1 MLKALIKLVN
11 IIVYLIYD
19 ANVVKDFYLE
29 IALNVNQTFNANE
42 GNNMLNSSLYLSLH
56 LLKITDL
63 WIIEKDGN

>member
-42 GNNMLNSSLYLSLH
+42 CNNMLNSSLYLSLH